1 MRHVGVQ
8 RMHHRRPFL
17 NDPNPRMATT
27 VEPPLVTLG
36 QAEPPLQI
44 EIVAD
49 LLERGLADE
58 QARDETDHD
67 PGHLLVNRIAGALE
81 PRRQLLEL
89 LLASRA
95 LPLLGIEGRGDF
107 ADLRDIP
114 SDRRLLGRDLVQAA
128 VDAAG

>member
-1 MRHVGVQ
+1 
-8 RMHHRRPFL
+8 
-17 NDPNPRMATT
+17 MA
-27 VEPPLVTLG
+27 VEPPLVALG

-49 LLERGLADE
+49 LLERGLADK

-67 PGHLLVNRIAGALE
+67 PGHLLVNRITGALE

-89 LLASRA
+89 LLTPRA

-107 ADLRDIP
+107 ADLLDIP
-114 SDRRLLGRDLVQAA
+114 SDRHLLGRDLVHAA
-128 VDAAG
+128 VDAAGYSISGS

>member
-1 MRHVGVQ
+1 
-8 RMHHRRPFL
+8 MHHRRSFL
-17 NDPNPRMATT
+17 NDPDSRMATT

-49 LLERGLADE
+49 PLERGLADK

-67 PGHLLVNRIAGALE
+67 HGHLAVNRITGTLE

-89 LLASRA
+89 LLAPWA
-95 LPLLGIEGRGDF
+95 LPLFGIEGRGDF
-107 ADLRDIP
+107 ADLLDIL
-114 SDRRLLGRDLVQAA
+114 SDRRLLGRNLVQAA
-128 VDAAG
+128 IDAAG

>member
-1 MRHVGVQ
+1 
-8 RMHHRRPFL
+8 
-17 NDPNPRMATT
+17 MATT
-27 VEPPLVTLG
+27 VEPTLVTLG

-49 LLERGLADE
+49 LLERGLADK

-67 PGHLLVNRIAGALE
+67 PGHLPVNRISGTLE
-81 PRRQLLEL
+81 PRRQRLEL
-89 LLASRA
+89 LLPPEA

-107 ADLRDIP
+107 FDLLDIP
-114 SDRRLLGRDLVQAA
+114 SDRRLLDRDLVHTA